1 MILKRKGEKV
11 NHKKVFRI
19 YKNLGMKVL
28 KRGGRKR
35 AIGVRMSKEK
45 AKKLNQRWALDFVS
59 DSLVCGRKI
68 RVLTVIDEYSRKCL
82 GVIVDTSLSG
92 SRVARELD
100 KIIKKME
107 SLKQLSAIMAR
118 NLRGDTKLV
127 KGKGN

>member
-35 AIGVRMSKEK
+35 AIGVRMSKQK

-68 RVLTVIDEYSRKCL
+68 RLLTVIDEYSRKCL

>member
-19 YKNLGMKVL
+19 YKNLGLKVL

-35 AIGVRMSKEK
+35 AIGVRVCKER
-45 AKKLNQRWALDFVS
+45 AKQLNQRWALDFVS
-59 DSLVCGRKI
+59 DSLACGRKI
-68 RVLTVIDEYSRKCL
+68 RLLTVIDEYSRKCL

-100 KIIKKME
+100 KIIKE
-107 SLKQLSAIMAR
+107 
-118 NLRGDTKLV
+118 N
-127 KGKGN
+127 GKPETIISDNGTEFTR